1 MIAYG
6 YILRELQNEGSG
18 LKAAEAAQFE
28 KIKQLIPNWLDNL
41 STRVSCTSCQLGVA
55 ELTLRETDI
64 INKVGLGVL
73 VLGMARI
80 KSGEKV

>member
-1 MIAYG
+1 MLVGWIIYPLG
-6 YILRELQNEGSG
+6 YL
-18 LKAAEAAQFE
+18 A
-28 KIKQLIPNWLDNL
+28 PV
-41 STRVSCTSCQLGVA
+41 VSSDLA
-55 ELTLRETDI
+55 DLRETLYTIADI